1 MQAFLKRFGEILS
14 RLDEVNGGEALEE
27 LCAELE
33 DAIFLLECAEDEE
46 EAAGALEELAGLAEE
61 LRPLGQAERADE
73 LAAAVELARRNMRW

>member
-14 RLDEVNGGEALEE
+14 KLDDLDGGEALDE

-46 EAAGALEELAGLAEE
+46 EATGALEELEGLARE
-61 LRPLGQAERADE
+61 LRALGEAERADE
-73 LAAAVELARRNMRW
+73 LAATAELARRNIRL